1 MYIEEIHIECLEK
14 LNTASVFNSKAWIAI
29 SLDENYHLMGIY
41 NKNKELIGSF
51 YYYEFQRAKVLTQIS
66 APPFSPNCGLFV
78 KDNTINP
85 AQKNTFRKK
94 VLALVRDYFEEQKFD
109 IFSLPFPQEYVDM
122 QEFIWK
128 GYSVQPRYTYQLNLS
143 EFKEDL
149 LAKMSSERRKNIKK
163 AEKDGIIAKKESNF
177 NKAKELIYGTYSKQ
191 NIEVNTQVLDSVFGS
206 FATEENSICYVS
218 YNKEGKAISTVF
230 CVYDKEVCYYI
241 LGGYNSEERH
251 EGAGA
256 LAMWSA
262 IKMAQEK
269 GVKTFDFEGSMLPAV
284 EKYFRGFGGK
294 MIPFYSVNKNKWKGN
309 LFLKARN
316 LISKKTIK

>member
-1 MYIEEIHIECLEK
+1 LHVEKIHIDQLEK
-14 LNTASVFNSKAWIAI
+14 LNITNVFNTKEWINI
-29 SLDENYHLMGIY
+29 SYDNNFGLLGIF
-41 NKNKELIGSF
+41 NKSQELIGSF
-51 YYYEFQRAKVLTQIS
+51 YYYNFKRGKILTQIS
-66 APPFSPNCGLFV
+66 APPFSPSCGLFIDD
-78 KDNTINP
+78 KTINP

-94 VLALVRDYFEEQKFD
+94 ILALVRDYFEEQKFD

-143 EFKEDL
+143 ESKEDL
-149 LAKMSSERRKNIKK
+149 LVKMSSERRKNIKK
-163 AEKDGIIAKKESNF
+163 AEKDGIIARKETSF
-177 NKAKELIYGTYSKQ
+177 EKAKELIYGTYSKQ
-191 NIEVNTQVLDSVFGS
+191 NIKVNTQVLDSVFSS
-206 FATEENSICYVS
+206 FSTEENSICYVS

-241 LGGYNSEERH
+241 LGGYNSEDRH

-256 LAMWSA
+256 LAIWSA

-284 EKYFRGFGGK
+284 EKYFRGFGGE

-316 LISKKTIK
+316 LIKNKQ